1 MTENYLTQ
9 LTYPLVNTKNEGL
22 LISSELD
29 EINTPDHQ
37 MNVVGCI
44 CVIIYL
50 FNRLAYL
57 QLRQSVGPL
66 KLWDPLKCGTSLFKC

>member
-1 MTENYLTQ
+1 MAENYATQ

-37 MNVVGCI
+37 MNVVGCR

-50 FNRLAYL
+50 FNRLADL

-66 KLWDPLKCGTSLFKC
+66 CSNVDTAPKF